1 MMSGAIAVLT
11 GLTDCRMFFLRENEP
26 LPMGA
31 VCFPAGGSAG
41 DVSSGPSITSV
52 ENAFRKSGEEAWIVY
67 PALAGG
73 CHNRLGIA
81 MLGINQYIALVGND
95 HRWYHQERA
104 C

>member
-1 MMSGAIAVLT
+1 MSDAIAILT
-11 GLTDCRMFFLRENEP
+11 GSRNCSMVCLRENEP

-41 DVSSGPSITSV
+41 DVSSGPSITLV

-67 PALAGG
+67 PTLAGG

-95 HRWYHQERA
+95 HRRYH
-104 C
+104 